1 MVNSHGLLENDDVES
16 QALEDDQSQV
26 DLFTPYPGGRRDTL
40 RRAFGR
46 EVSSCDE
53 HNQGDTLSRRSERV
67 K

>member
-1 MVNSHGLLENDDVES
+1 MVNSHGLLEDDDIES
-16 QALEDDQSQV
+16 QVLEDDQSQV

-53 HNQGDTLSRRSERV
+53 DDQGETESNYSSL
-67 K
+67 

>member
-1 MVNSHGLLENDDVES
+1 MVNSYGLLEDYDVEI
-16 QALEDDQSQV
+16 QALKGDQSQV

-53 HNQGDTLSRRSERV
+53 DDQGDTESNYSSL
-67 K
+67 

>member
-1 MVNSHGLLENDDVES
+1 MVNSHGLLEDDDVES

-46 EVSSCDE
+46 EVSCDE
-53 HNQGDTLSRRSERV
+53 DNQGDTESNYSSL
-67 K
+67 

>member
-1 MVNSHGLLENDDVES
+1 MVKLHGLLEDDDIKS

-46 EVSSCDE
+46 EVSSCDGD
-53 HNQGDTLSRRSERV
+53 NQGDTESNYSSL
-67 K
+67 

>member
-1 MVNSHGLLENDDVES
+1 MVNSHGLLEDDDIES

-26 DLFTPYPGGRRDTL
+26 DLFTPTPGGRRDTL

-53 HNQGDTLSRRSERV
+53 DDQGDTESNYSSL
-67 K
+67 